1 MLASTHCP
9 HMSNLHSTHSLVQT
23 TYLPC
28 PGELLPPARPG
39 SRGSVQ
45 VRFSLDAKLE
55 ASASF
60 VGRYTTVKGF

>member
-1 MLASTHCP
+1 MLASTHCL
-9 HMSNLHSTHSLVQT
+9 HMSNFAFHALSGTN
-23 TYLPC
+23 YLPC